1 MPNLMLTASCDD
13 TDKFYVGYLEM
24 KHEFADWC
32 DDSRCVFARVDEH
45 NLIELFFDVDMPKL
59 KAWLGRPSTQAFFK
73 AHNFVP
79 TRYTF
84 SPLQMPGPSAQQ
96 TVDAFGGA

>member
-1 MPNLMLTASCDD
+1 MNLMLTANCDS
-13 TDKFYVGYLEM
+13 TDVFYQEAYLTV

-32 DDSRCVFARVDEH
+32 DASRCVFAKIDDN
-45 NLIELFFDVDMPKL
+45 NLVELFFDVNPPKL
-59 KAWLGRPSTQAFFK
+59 KLWLAKPSTQAMFK

-84 SPLQMPGPSAQQ
+84 DPLQMG
-96 TVDAFGGA
+96 